1 MSKKLAELLDEPEV
15 VVESV
20 IKKLEHISGWEST
33 DVRLLAEINNKVLA
47 KHLELGLDPKDT
59 TGPELYHALLAKLK

>member
-20 IKKLEHISGWEST
+20 IKKLEHLSGWEST
-33 DVRLLAEINNKVLA
+33 DVRLLAEISNKVL
-47 KHLELGLDPKDT
+47 GRSI
-59 TGPELYHALLAKLK
+59 

>member
-1 MSKKLAELLDEPEV
+1 MSKKFAELLDEPEV

-33 DVRLLAEINNKVLA
+33 DVRRPANYMA
-47 KHLELGLDPKDT
+47 HGF
-59 TGPELYHALLAKLK
+59 